1 MYRTSQFKRLPNIS
15 ANISRSAARAPGGE
29 KALRTIS
36 SLFFDGIQHSNYY
49 NLQYT
54 IATMVNIIKTI
65 RNIQSVISVSQTI
78 NPITP
83 IIIAVIAI
91 AAINFARSITIYI
104 LQSKLYHLY
113 SHKIIVQV
121 SFICFL
127 IHYISYSFRTP
138 LSKFRNT
145 FYQATEFQLAS
156 SFSTSSYKSGSFS
169 SPGIWRGSGPWPPAL
184 EFSLGIS
191 GSGPKSSLTTR
202 LSILW

>member
-1 MYRTSQFKRLPNIS
+1 
-15 ANISRSAARAPGGE
+15 
-29 KALRTIS
+29 
-36 SLFFDGIQHSNYY
+36 
-49 NLQYT
+49 
-54 IATMVNIIKTI
+54 MVNIIKTI

-113 SHKIIVQV
+113 SHKILVQV

-138 LSKFRNT
+138 LSRFHNV
-145 FYQATEFQLAS
+145 FYLVTVFQLVS
-156 SFSTSSYKSGSFS
+156 SFSLFDLNIGAYPNHNHHNVWSNHVC
-169 SPGIWRGSGPWPPAL
+169 L
-184 EFSLGIS
+184 
-191 GSGPKSSLTTR
+191 
-202 LSILW
+202 